1 MGIAENRLS
10 INCQWGGG
18 GGEGVIIMLQSF
30 KGGKGGSGKF
40 YRETTKI
47 FPP

>member
-18 GGEGVIIMLQSF
+18 GGWVGHKNVTEL
-30 KGGKGGSGKF
+30 
-40 YRETTKI
+40 
-47 FPP
+47 

>member
-18 GGEGVIIMLQSF
+18 DGWVIRMLQSF

>member
-18 GGEGVIIMLQSF
+18 GEGGRGWMGYKNVTEL
-30 KGGKGGSGKF
+30 
-40 YRETTKI
+40 
-47 FPP
+47 